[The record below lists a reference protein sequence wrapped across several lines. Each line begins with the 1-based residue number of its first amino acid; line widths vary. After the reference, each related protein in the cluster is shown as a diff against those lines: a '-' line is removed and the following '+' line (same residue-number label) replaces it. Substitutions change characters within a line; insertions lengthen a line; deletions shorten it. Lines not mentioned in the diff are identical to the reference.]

1 MRLVVW
7 QIAVDNGRLG
17 VIKMAF
23 DVVNPGN
30 LVQLGDIERAIMDG
44 DAVRPVQPCQ
54 YRFDLG
60 PAIAAGHRIDPV
72 EQPSTDKHRSP
83 IADPQR
89 ARLGHA
95 ARKDLDMEV
104 LRQL

>member
-1 MRLVVW
+1 
-7 QIAVDNGRLG
+7 
-17 VIKMAF
+17 MAL
-23 DVVNPGN
+23 DVVNLGN

-44 DAVRPVQPCQ
+44 DAVRPAQLRQ

-60 PAIAAGHRIDPV
+60 PTTAVGHRIDPV
-72 EQPSTDKHRSP
+72 EQPSADKHRSP

-95 ARKDLDMEV
+95 AGKDLDVEV